1 MLPPIAF
8 IVMVN
13 SDLDKSDLWIIMGGY
28 YLSLAITF
36 CL

>member
-1 MLPPIAF
+1 MLPLIAF

-13 SDLDKSDLWIIMGGY
+13 SDLDKSDLWIIIGGY
-28 YLSLAITF
+28 YLSPSITF